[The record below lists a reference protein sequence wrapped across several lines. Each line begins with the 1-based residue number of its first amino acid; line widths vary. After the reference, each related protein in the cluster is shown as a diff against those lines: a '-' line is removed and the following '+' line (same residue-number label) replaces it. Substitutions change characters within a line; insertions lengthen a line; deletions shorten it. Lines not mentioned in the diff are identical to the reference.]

1 MDSGVYVI
9 NFKGCCKCGVMD
21 YPTSIDRSEEE
32 EDGEEVVTFKRT
44 LPWFPYD
51 AFLKNLLSP
60 SPLCTTAITSLLPT
74 ATLPRDRCLRQMR
87 PCHCEARAHLRGC
100 GRLSG
105 VHNDVRPLRA
115 RLRHTQCHA
124 R

>member
-44 LPWFPYD
+44 LPWFPHD
-51 AFLKNLLSP
+51 ASLKKPPLSLP
-60 SPLCTTAITSLLPT
+60 PLHHCDNVPLA
-74 ATLPRDRCLRQMR
+74 DRNTPARQMLA
-87 PCHCEARAHLRGC
+87 PNATMSLRSTSTPS
-100 GRLSG
+100 RLWTAFRS
-105 VHNDVRPLRA
+105 
-115 RLRHTQCHA
+115 T
-124 R
+124 